1 MPALATY
8 LCPSGPPTRA
18 SQTQHT
24 SHPSPKLKDFVIHSA
39 QAMMALAN
47 VERAHDQA
55 VASCQASQA
64 SWTHAS
70 LASCIIGERITE
82 PSSQLVVKEP
92 EPAQE
97 EARDMVAVRA
107 KLAAHQ
113 QAAMKIV
120 AQHMIQQVDAAN
132 AHHERVK
139 SRLSV
144 QLAELGPTDTSM
156 DQRVRR
162 RSIERQ
168 IKAAERV
175 HAGQLEALEE
185 KVCGASFEHI
195 PECVHRNRHRRTLC
209 APRVPLPPQC
219 RPCVRRRPWPFRT
232 WRSSTNGHWQS

>member
-1 MPALATY
+1 
-8 LCPSGPPTRA
+8 
-18 SQTQHT
+18 
-24 SHPSPKLKDFVIHSA
+24 
-39 QAMMALAN
+39 MALAN

-144 QLAELGPTDTSM
+144 QLAELGPTDTSL
-156 DQRVRR
+156 DQRVLR

-168 IKAAERV
+168 IKEAERE
-175 HAGQLEALEE
+175 HAAQLEALEG
-185 KVCGASFEHI
+185 KVCSSSFEHTD
-195 PECVHRNRHRRTLC
+195 CTRRTGCTNSL
-209 APRVPLPPQC
+209 PPPQC
-219 RPCVRRRPWPFRT
+219 RPCDRRRPWPFRT
-232 WRSSTNGHWQS
+232 WRSSTNRRWPS